1 MPVVPFNR
9 SPQPKVSNPQPE
21 VDDTY
26 LAIAAASMH
35 EMNRLFTQP
44 EKAADALPTK

>member
-9 SPQPKVSNPQPE
+9 QSTSPKAPAQTE

-35 EMNRLFTQP
+35 EMNRLFDQP
-44 EKAADALPTK
+44 KAPDATSE

>member
-1 MPVVPFNR
+1 MPVVPFR
-9 SPQPKVSNPQPE
+9 QQQPIPQLKPE

-35 EMNRLFTQP
+35 EMNRLFEQP
-44 EKAADALPTK
+44 EKVADASPSK